1 MSWLWMSIEPQEAET
16 RLELSEGGRGVVL
29 RARLPQL
36 PRQERALATLLEA
49 LSAWYGRSLTAV
61 LDADAQDVAQHPERR
76 LLAELDGERIRVQW
90 VSVPRLAF
98 RRDRFLG
105 RLGGGRRHRELVG
118 FAATG
123 QPCRHLP
130 VARSDSVR
138 VTPRPRFARAR
149 RRAFPSAS
157 TQITYLPL
165 QRTSSRRSPKAAAR
179 KYPKTAVACPGIEPA
194 TSTR

>member
-1 MSWLWMSIEPQEAET
+1 MSWLWMSIEPRETET
-16 RLELSEGGRGVVL
+16 RLELSEGGRGLVL

-36 PRQERALATLLEA
+36 PRQDRALAALLEA

-61 LDADAQDVAQHPERR
+61 LDADAQDVAQHPERWAR
-76 LLAELDGERIRVQW
+76 LLGDLDGERIRVQW

-123 QPCRHLP
+123 QP
-130 VARSDSVR
+130 
-138 VTPRPRFARAR
+138 
-149 RRAFPSAS
+149 
-157 TQITYLPL
+157 
-165 QRTSSRRSPKAAAR
+165 
-179 KYPKTAVACPGIEPA
+179 
-194 TSTR
+194 